1 MSSATTSWTCTISL
15 RNNEGA
21 SHNTNQLQRFGPII
35 EDKSSVELWLR
46 RAQAA
51 ILSVDPN
58 KSRWESKTAQEIRE
72 AIQEGRGIRQFT
84 KDAIVVDI
92 QDQDAT
98 DLSFVDLPGNRIFS
112 SKSNF

>member
-1 MSSATTSWTCTISL
+1 MECRMSSATTSWTCTISF
-15 RNNEGA
+15 RYNE
-21 SHNTNQLQRFGPII
+21 SSSNELQRFGPII
-35 EDKSSVELWLR
+35 EDKNNVELWLR

-51 ILSVDPN
+51 ILSVDTN
-58 KSRWESKTAQEIRE
+58 KSRWETKTAQEIRE

-98 DLSFVDLPGNRIFS
+98 DLSFVDLPGNGIFG
-112 SKSNF
+112 